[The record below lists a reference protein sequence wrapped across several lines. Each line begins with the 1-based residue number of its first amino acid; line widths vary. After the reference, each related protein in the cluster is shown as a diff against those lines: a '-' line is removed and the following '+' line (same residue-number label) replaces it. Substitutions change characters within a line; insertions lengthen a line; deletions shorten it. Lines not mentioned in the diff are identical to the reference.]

1 MSTVSNLPDSSAT
14 AGKDLSILDSAL
26 DFEILLLQADY
37 LQILKSSLARIL
49 LGHEKHAEL
58 PLLSLEEPENAWVEF
73 LSRLL
78 DPSAKFGNIEVIRQ
92 NFVAIG
98 VAALHAFLQS
108 NVTGPPLQWP
118 VPSTLFPRH
127 ICAESESLKSSRRKL
142 LASLTVD
149 GEAIYSLT
157 PHVEL
162 FVLAKRILNQEQL
175 VLDHGPYCWERLR
188 VNFWH
193 QRMLN
198 DVSASLQQS
207 IYRDLEAVSRSSL
220 HQEPEARARYFL
232 EIAAIDMYYG
242 FDVKAR
248 EDLAAAARET
258 GFEFVLTGRLGKR
271 TKFQQDDL
279 SQLVVLAQSAPR
291 IGNEKRSP
299 RYETPDDSLTLE
311 VQKNNT
317 SSTTKPLNLN
327 LNDDTLLEAISFSK
341 EPRDGAGIPESLA
354 SIDPAN
360 QPLLQP
366 LDSIIL
372 LSTASSITNNSPQ
385 DGLTREETLPY
396 ATRVLQGKGT
406 NWQIYTQA
414 LLVRSRIEGY
424 RSRTVERGVLQ
435 LQAVVDQVIAETTLS
450 EGSAQEAS
458 DTAQNGTAST
468 TTFLPKAEASE
479 SASASERLLYIH
491 QLASPTRW
499 KLEAELADRWVSL
512 GGLRTALE
520 IYERLEMWAEVA
532 LCWAASDREDE
543 ARKIIRRQLYEDVE
557 LDGVVAQG
565 ESSSWFR
572 FFNYERGAILHHY
585 GHPPWL
591 EALTSSHENTCSIN
605 GDSGSIDALAF
616 RLNKALSLG
625 GRWAGAVVSIFV
637 FFSKHL

>member
-1 MSTVSNLPDSSAT
+1 MSTSFTPLDNSSINAPADPDVSIFNFD
-14 AGKDLSILDSAL
+14 D
-26 DFEILLLQADY
+26 LLLQGDY
-37 LQILKSSLARIL
+37 FQIINSSLARII

-58 PLLSLEEPENAWVEF
+58 PFLSLDQPEHAWVNF

-78 DPSAKFGNIEVIRQ
+78 ADTSAILGKVEVIRH
-92 NFVAIG
+92 NLVAIG

-108 NVTGPPLQWP
+108 NVTGPPLHWQ
-118 VPSTLFPRH
+118 VSSTLFPGR
-127 ICAESESLKSSRRKL
+127 ICDEPESLRSLKRKIL
-142 LASLTVD
+142 RSLTVD

-162 FVLAKRILNQEQL
+162 FVLAKRILNQEHL
-175 VLDHGPYCWERLR
+175 VLDHGPYRWQRLR

-193 QRMLN
+193 QGMLN
-198 DVSASLQQS
+198 DVSVSLQQS
-207 IYRDLEAVSRSSL
+207 IYSDLEAVGQSSL
-220 HQEPEARARYFL
+220 HQEPEVRAEYFL
-232 EIAAIDMYYG
+232 ERAAINTYFG

-248 EDLAAAARET
+248 EDLVAAARVT
-258 GFEFVLTGRLGKR
+258 RFEFVLTGRLGKR

-279 SQLVVLAQSAPR
+279 SQLVVLARSAPR
-291 IGNEKRSP
+291 IGDEKRSP
-299 RYETPDDSLTLE
+299 PYAVLDGRFTPEAQQANSSLTA
-311 VQKNNT
+311 N
-317 SSTTKPLNLN
+317 PLNLN

-341 EPRDGAGIPESLA
+341 EPTSSTREDVDIPESLS

-372 LSTASSITNNSPQ
+372 LATASSITNNSPQ

-396 ATRVLQGKGT
+396 ATRVLQGKGI

-435 LQAVVDQVIAETTLS
+435 LQAVVDQVIAETTPS
-450 EGSAQEAS
+450 EGSAEAS
-458 DTAQNGTAST
+458 DRAPDGTTST
-468 TTFLPKAEASE
+468 TTFLPKPKASE
-479 SASASERLLYIH
+479 SAPVSERLLYIH

-543 ARKIIRRQLYEDVE
+543 ACKIIRRQLYEDVKQE
-557 LDGVVAQG
+557 DGTTRG
-565 ESSSWFR
+565 KLSSCF
-572 FFNYERGAILHHY
+572 
-585 GHPPWL
+585 
-591 EALTSSHENTCSIN
+591 
-605 GDSGSIDALAF
+605 D
-616 RLNKALSLG
+616 
-625 GRWAGAVVSIFV
+625 
-637 FFSKHL
+637 